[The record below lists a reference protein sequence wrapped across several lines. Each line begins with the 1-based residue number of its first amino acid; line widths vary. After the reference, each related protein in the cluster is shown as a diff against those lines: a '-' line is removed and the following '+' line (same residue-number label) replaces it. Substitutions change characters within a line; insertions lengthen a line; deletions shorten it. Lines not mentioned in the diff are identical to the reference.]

1 MTVTLGYKL
10 NPYLVSK
17 GFYIAFSKTKYA
29 IASRESVGKGDITF
43 FNITTIFICLLY
55 LLLFGKLNLP
65 LEESWIPP
73 FFFQEEGCC
82 FCKRDA
88 HHSKFKPMRLSV
100 SLKLYPRPLSREAWL
115 NADGSC
121 SLRQTTLRK
130 CLLRCDFCYQSSHFG
145 NILTY

>member
-1 MTVTLGYKL
+1 MTVTLQTESLLGYKMFFFTSFSVRRNTPSL
-10 NPYLVSK
+10 HESLLGGGRRYL
-17 GFYIAFSKTKYA
+17 
-29 IASRESVGKGDITF
+29 

-65 LEESWIPP
+65 LVESWIPP

-121 SLRQTTLRK
+121 SLLQTTLRK
-130 CLLRCDFCYQSSHFG
+130 CLLRCDFYCQ
-145 NILTY
+145 